1 MPSFIHSRSMVNA
14 FYHVYFITT
23 GIYNSFIHSYNKLFI
38 IVILLKAAIFLPYW
52 VCHTVAQGL
61 VNMAYLHRVFLRT
74 VSLFCKLPCTLNLSM
89 DPRSLGHLQPF
100 VRCTGI
106 LSMHTPII
114 VIMKRPSGKS
124 HTSHGKKTRLQKEK
138 IRPTS
143 ARH

>member
-1 MPSFIHSRSMVNA
+1 MVTSFDSA
-14 FYHVYFITT
+14 FWSERPYTIFILVLLPYYY
-23 GIYNSFIHSYNKLFI
+23 GI
-38 IVILLKAAIFLPYW
+38 IVVGAQGIKSRPFPLLSGVRQGCPLS
-52 VCHTVAQGL
+52 QGL
-61 VNMAYLHRVFLRT
+61 VHMAYLHRVFLRT